1 MKDNADLLAQVV
13 NDILNCSYSEAWLP
27 QSWTEADIAPVPK
40 QIPVCDVNKHLR
52 PISLT
57 PVLSKLAEDFV
68 VDLYTKPAVLA
79 KVDPRQFGPV
89 TGSSTSEAL
98 VSMIH
103 ASNTPLTVMEPLWGW
118 FSDFKKTFDLIDH
131 RKSVGKLCLFDIPDP
146 VISWIIDFLTSHK
159 QGVKLGHDCFSE
171 WGVVPAA
178 IPQGTKLGPWLFIIM
193 IEELDVPATDVWKY
207 VDDTTIS
214 ETISKN
220 QGQATVDTL
229 VNRASVDK
237 FQLNETKCKELL
249 INFST
254 KNTTSFYSVVVNGMP
269 IELVASAKTVGLNV
283 STDLKWNSHV
293 DSVIKTAKK
302 HLYSLSQ
309 LKRSGL
315 GTRELV
321 QSFCTCIRPI
331 TEYACRF
338 FHDSHPAYLSN
349 ELEGVQKRTMRI
361 IFPFCTYNESSVE
374 LSLIKLPDCRQELVD
389 KLFKE
394 VIQNKENMLH
404 GLLPA

>member
-1 MKDNADLLAQVV
+1 
-13 NDILNCSYSEAWLP
+13 
-27 QSWTEADIAPVPK
+27 
-40 QIPVCDVNKHLR
+40 
-52 PISLT
+52 
-57 PVLSKLAEDFV
+57 
-68 VDLYTKPAVLA
+68 
-79 KVDPRQFGPV
+79 
-89 TGSSTSEAL
+89 
-98 VSMIH
+98 
-103 ASNTPLTVMEPLWGW
+103 MEPLWGW
-118 FSDFKKTFDLIDH
+118 FSDFKKAFDVIDH
-131 RKSVGKLCLFDIPDP
+131 RILVRKLCLFDIPDP

-178 IPQGTKLGPWLFIIM
+178 IPQGTILGPWLLIIM

-207 VDDTTIS
+207 VADTTIS
-214 ETISKN
+214 ETISKS
-220 QGQATVDTL
+220 QGQAAVDTL

-237 FQLNETKCKELL
+237 FQLNEMKCKELL

-269 IELVASAKTVGLNV
+269 IELVASAKTVGLKV
-283 STDLKWNSHV
+283 STDLKWNSQI

-302 HLYSLSQ
+302 RLYSLSQ

-338 FHDSHPAYLSN
+338 FHDSLPAYLSN

-361 IFPFCTYNESSVE
+361 IFPFCSYNESLVE

-394 VIQNKENMLH
+394 VVQN
-404 GLLPA
+404 